1 MTDMKPITFTRNDDG
16 GKPRTRLAYTPAEAV
31 KLRFDGW
38 TEQPAG
44 GSANSTK
51 SSGTAEKTAK

>member
-1 MTDMKPITFTRNDDG
+1 MTDMKPITFTRKDEGGND
-16 GKPRTRLAYTPAEAV
+16 RTRLAYTPADVV

-44 GSANSTK
+44 GSTSSTK

>member
-1 MTDMKPITFTRNDDG
+1 MTEMKPITFTRKDGEGND
-16 GKPRTRLAYTPAEAV
+16 RTRLAYTPAEAV

-38 TEQPAG
+38 TEQAAG
-44 GSANSTK
+44 GSTNSAK